1 MITYEN
7 LPPMTPSN
15 VLYIHV
21 VTTVDIQEFLE
32 HGNSRIFWKVKVEYL
47 ILQME
52 YLTYPNIC

>member
-32 HGNSRIFWKVKVEYL
+32 HGIFWKVKVEYL